1 METQSKTLKNQFTEN
16 ELSLREI
23 VNVIWLGKYKLLII
37 LVISSIL
44 SVAFALSQPDIYKS
58 EALLAPAEGEQGGGL
73 ASLAGQL
80 GGLASLAGV
89 NVGGQTSNKVQLAIE
104 ILQSRQFFKQFLNR
118 HQILPDLMAAKS
130 WDRENNSVVYDES
143 IYDPSSKK
151 WVREVSL
158 PLKTTPSYLEAY
170 DYFRDTML
178 LNVDKDTGMLTLS
191 IMHISPTVAHKWVT
205 LLIEDINREMKKRDV
220 LEANKST
227 HFLIEQIEKTN
238 VADMKSIL
246 YKLIEEQAKTIMF
259 ANVRDEY
266 VFKVIDAPV
275 IPEIKAKPKRALIC
289 ILGAFIGFTIGL
301 IYILAEFFI
310 RRDSN

>member
-1 METQSKTLKNQFTEN
+1 MEKQSNILKNNFTEN
-16 ELSLREI
+16 EVTLREI
-23 VNVIWLGKYKLLII
+23 LNIIWVGKLKLLIFLI
-37 LVISSIL
+37 ISSIL
-44 SVAFALSQPDIYKS
+44 SVLFALSQPDVYKS
-58 EALLAPAEGEQGGGL
+58 EALLAPAESEQGGGL

-104 ILQSRQFFKQFLNR
+104 ILQSRQFFKQFLDK
-118 HQILPDLMAAKS
+118 HHILPDLMAAKS
-130 WDRENNSVVYDES
+130 WDRGSNSVIYNES
-143 IYDPSSKK
+143 IYDSSSKK

-158 PLKTTPSYLEAY
+158 PLTTKPSYLEAY
-170 DYFRDTML
+170 EAFKDILL

-191 IMHISPTVAHKWVT
+191 VMHISPTVAYNWVT
-205 LLIEDINREMKKRDV
+205 WLIEDINREMKKRDV
-220 LEANKST
+220 LEADKST
-227 HFLIEQIEKTN
+227 QFLIEQIEKTN

-266 VFKVIDAPV
+266 VFKVIDSPV

-289 ILGAFIGFTIGL
+289 ILGAFIGFSIGL
-301 IYILAEFFI
+301 IYILAEYFI
-310 RRDSN
+310 RRNPS